1 VLTTNK
7 ARKERLVEIARDRLA
22 YQEYV
27 EARDSLDKNI
37 TTVYSKLQKKDAPK
51 TIKKK
56 KKGVVSA
63 NDHAGSE
70 PPQPPAPTPCPAALG
85 LGPDADN
92 KLIIPDTLRDLVR
105 TRKQWVQTVGGVF
118 ETKQKEN
125 PGRIWGVPPKSV
137 FEGIDE
143 EVRIALG
150 KEKEKEKEKE
160 EDGVG
165 DPMQV
170 DNPVDHSTSGKQVN
184 GLH

>member
-1 VLTTNK
+1 M
-7 ARKERLVEIARDRLA
+7 RKERLVDVARDRLA
-22 YQEYV
+22 YQEYA

-37 TTVYSKLQKKDAPK
+37 ATIYTKLQKKDTPK
-51 TIKKK
+51 STKKK
-56 KKGVVSA
+56 KKGAAST

-70 PPQPPAPTPCPAALG
+70 PPQPAAPVPCPAALG

-92 KLIIPDTLRDLVR
+92 NLVIPDTLKDLVR

-118 ETKQKEN
+118 ETKQREN
-125 PGRIWGVPPKSV
+125 SGRIWGLPPKSL

-150 KEKEKEKEKE
+150 KAPERG
-160 EDGVG
+160 DGAG

-170 DNPVDHSTSGKQVN
+170 DDPVDPASAGRQVN